1 MTPRPILG
9 SVPESTSL
17 CLGSEGHAARCR
29 HSATAVRVL
38 EIPFVPGNIYD
49 TDRDRQREMKTERE
63 IGRTCEKVRDSER
76 EKVRE
81 IDRHVDRQIKRMK

>member
-29 HSATAVRVL
+29 HSAAAARVL
-38 EIPFVPGNIYD
+38 EIPFVPDNIYD
-49 TDRDRQREMKTERE
+49 T
-63 IGRTCEKVRDSER
+63 
-76 EKVRE
+76 
-81 IDRHVDRQIKRMK
+81 